1 MIKQEQ
7 KLSHPTGGLIG
18 VSSVTRVQPDVL
30 QALDTRLSD
39 ISKAMRENRTIAAYE
54 LIRQLQEFVSY
65 ERAKHSAQ

>member
-1 MIKQEQ
+1 MTRQQQFEEAMAKGSQQ
-7 KLSHPTGGLIG
+7 
-18 VSSVTRVQPDVL
+18 RVQPDIL
-30 QALDTRLSD
+30 QALETRLTD